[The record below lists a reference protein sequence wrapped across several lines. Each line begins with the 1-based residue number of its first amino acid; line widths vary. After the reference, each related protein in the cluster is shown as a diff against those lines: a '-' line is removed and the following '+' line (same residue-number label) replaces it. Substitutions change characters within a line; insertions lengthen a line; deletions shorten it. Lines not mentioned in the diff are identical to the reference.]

1 MLERSFGI
9 TFFLKTPKKKV
20 NHRYIYLR
28 ITVDGATKETSTK
41 RKWDIKRWD
50 QRSERAIGSKE
61 DARTL
66 NYFLE
71 STVTKITQYRTELLN
86 QGVTITSQRL
96 MDFVLGNNG
105 SRSKLLEEFQA
116 HNDEIKAL
124 VEIGEYAPATHTNF
138 KTTRSH
144 VQDFIRF
151 KYKVD
156 DIEFRELNYEFVKD
170 YEFYLKTVRNCSNN
184 SALKY
189 IKNLKKIV
197 LRAIAKD
204 IILSDPFKLFKG
216 KKTRLNKKPLS
227 KEELYV
233 LENKKIESNRLSVI
247 RDIFVFQ
254 CYTGLAYIDVFN
266 LKSSMISKGVDGKLW
281 IISERVKTESKF
293 SVPLLPQAIRIIEKY
308 KDDPICRQRG
318 SVLPVK
324 SNQKMNAYLK
334 EIAAICNIKSE
345 LTTHKARRTFGSTVT
360 LNNGVPIHVVK
371 EMLGHHSVKQTEE
384 YALTEE
390 FAVSKEMNKL
400 QQRII
405 TPNKKSRKDNPIER
419 IERQLQKLKDGNL
432 DYSRLAAIEQQIQ
445 ELKNNRT
452 TA

>member
-189 IKNLKKIV
+189 IKNLK
-197 LRAIAKD
+197 
-204 IILSDPFKLFKG
+204 
-216 KKTRLNKKPLS
+216 
-227 KEELYV
+227 
-233 LENKKIESNRLSVI
+233 
-247 RDIFVFQ
+247 
-254 CYTGLAYIDVFN
+254 
-266 LKSSMISKGVDGKLW
+266 
-281 IISERVKTESKF
+281 
-293 SVPLLPQAIRIIEKY
+293 
-308 KDDPICRQRG
+308 
-318 SVLPVK
+318 
-324 SNQKMNAYLK
+324 
-334 EIAAICNIKSE
+334 
-345 LTTHKARRTFGSTVT
+345 
-360 LNNGVPIHVVK
+360 
-371 EMLGHHSVKQTEE
+371 
-384 YALTEE
+384 
-390 FAVSKEMNKL
+390 
-400 QQRII
+400 
-405 TPNKKSRKDNPIER
+405 
-419 IERQLQKLKDGNL
+419 
-432 DYSRLAAIEQQIQ
+432 
-445 ELKNNRT
+445 
-452 TA
+452 